1 MKDFV
6 LIYSLIKK
14 SDDRHMVDNKSF
26 LLELFDVL
34 KPMECN
40 NVKGLVRYSITFS
53 SRKNKVEIFNTINE
67 KFSNRIYFQLLGI
80 QKSVIND
87 KLLSNENFDIEFCTI
102 VESFW
107 KRI

>member
-26 LLELFDVL
+26 LQELFDVL
-34 KPMECN
+34 KPLDCN
-40 NVKGLVRYSITFS
+40 NVKGVVRYSITFS
-53 SRKNKVEIFNTINE
+53 SRKNEEELINTINK
-67 KFSNRIYFQLLGI
+67 KFSNRIYFQLLVI
-80 QKSVIND
+80 QKSIIKNE
-87 KLLSNENFDIEFCTI
+87 LLSIENFDVEFCTI
-102 VESFW
+102 VENFW